1 MHNDLQVNQLALII
15 NTTNTKYQDMIGRS
29 VMVKRLMSI
38 EESIDFF
45 WFNDLLIREPYA
57 IIDFQGKDAGIK
69 QRYLMPIPPLDDQ
82 TEIES
87 KLILT
92 PEKEKCLQ

>member
-1 MHNDLQVNQLALII
+1 MHNDLQVDQPALII
-15 NTTNTKYQDMIGRS
+15 NVEQEKNTHVIGTC
-29 VMVKRLMSI
+29 VNVIDLMSV
-38 EESIDFF
+38 EESVYYFRESEDK
-45 WFNDLLIREPYA
+45 LVTEPYA
-57 IIDFQGKDAGIK
+57 LIEINGIVGGIR

-92 PEKEKCLQ
+92 PWELAQ